1 MPNCGAPHKMHA
13 GILHHVTTDFAS
25 AWTLAD
31 PVPGWLTRDQGRAL
45 WNAAAAIPATGT
57 IVEIG
62 SHQGRSTVILGCS
75 AIATGARVIAIDPFV
90 GRRLF
95 GGVVTRDRFEQNISA
110 AGLDGVVRLI
120 AEPSAALRPSWSEPL
135 AMVYIDGKHDFWTAR
150 DDLRWAE
157 HLTAGAP
164 LLMHD
169 AFSSVGVT
177 LAIVLHVLPGRS
189 LRYLGRTGSLAR
201 FEAGSPGSAD
211 RLRIVRELPWFVRN
225 VLIKLALRIA
235 RLFGNSRPDPY

>member
-1 MPNCGAPHKMHA
+1 MHA
-13 GILHHVTTDFAS
+13 GILHHVTSDFAN
-25 AWTLAD
+25 AWTAAD
-31 PVPGWLTRDQGRAL
+31 PVPGWLTLDQGRVL
-45 WNAAAAIPATGT
+45 WNAAAAVPAAGT

-75 AIATGARVIAIDPFV
+75 AIATGARVITIDPFV
-90 GRRLF
+90 GERLF
-95 GGVVTRDRFEQNISA
+95 GGAVTRDRFEQNISA
-110 AGLDGVVRLI
+110 AGLDSVVRLI
-120 AEPSAALRPSWSEPL
+120 AERSTALRPSWSEPL
-135 AMVYIDGKHDFWTAR
+135 AMIYIDGKHDFWTAR

-157 HLTAGAP
+157 HLAAGAP

-201 FEAGSPGSAD
+201 FEAGSPGAAD
-211 RLRIVRELPWFVRN
+211 RSRIVRELPWFLRN